1 MDRGRASN
9 TETSLQQGK
18 HRVGFVGGDI
28 AVERVMVV
36 LIATELDRANSPLS
50 ALNEMTCLHME
61 PRRTGRR

>member
-9 TETSLQQGK
+9 TETSVQQGR

-36 LIATELDRANSPLS
+36 LIATELDRANSLS

-61 PRRTGRR
+61 RRRTGRR